1 MRGSAYYLLFLLLFT
16 FNSSVRAFQSDQVA
30 AEEAQD
36 YYKKWLEEDVKY
48 IITDEERSVFDKLQ
62 TDAERD
68 AFIEQFWRRRD
79 PDPST
84 ASNEYKEEYY
94 RRIAYANEHFTAG
107 LAGWKTDRG
116 MIYIKYGKPD
126 DIDDHPGGS
135 TYVRPSWEGGGIT
148 QVYPFQ
154 VWRYNYIEG
163 VGSDIEIEFVDT
175 YGGNL
180 YRFANDQLEKD
191 ALLYIPGAGLTRS
204 EEILG
209 GDKTERILTR
219 TFADQDAQTEHE
231 LAPIR
236 RAKDAAF
243 ERMHTLKELEAPVE
257 IKYQDLKHLV
267 NTKVRFNDLSFRT
280 QISIFNESQEVGMLP
295 ISITVPD
302 SELTFKPVPP
312 TGVMRATVEV
322 YGNVTTLTNQIV
334 HEFEDTLVRDKAGDI
349 STGKSVAQKKL
360 FLPPGRYKLSIVV
373 HDVNGDK
380 MGTGDFG
387 LFVPAESSRLTASSL
402 VLADSIVK
410 APAGSSDDPL
420 VLSSDFKVV
429 PNVQKTFRRG
439 QDVKTYLELYNF
451 EEDQASQQPSLKVNS
466 RILKDGTAWAQSD
479 AVMSSS
485 LNHLERLRDRLL
497 LLQKLP
503 TDQMAPGNYRLVLT
517 FEDQLSGE
525 ATEAAADF
533 KIVQ

>member
-1 MRGSAYYLLFLLLFT
+1 MRGFKRYLPLLLLLC
-16 FNSSVRAFQSDQVA
+16 VHPAALAFQSDQVA

-48 IITDEERSVFDKLQ
+48 IITDQERDVFQKLQ
-62 TDAERD
+62 TDAEKD

-84 ASNEYKEEYY
+84 SANEYKEEYY
-94 RRIAYANEHFTAG
+94 RRIAYANEHFTSG

-126 DIDDHPGGS
+126 EIDDHPGGS
-135 TYVRPSWEGGGIT
+135 NYVRPSWEGGGT
-148 QVYPFQ
+148 TMVYPFQ
-154 VWRYNYIEG
+154 IWRYNYIEG
-163 VGSDIEIEFVDT
+163 VGTNVEIEFVDT

-180 YRFANDQLEKD
+180 YRFANDPLEKD

-204 EEILG
+204 EEMLG
-209 GDKTERILTR
+209 GDKTERIVTR

-231 LAPIR
+231 IAPIR

-243 ERMHTLKELEAPVE
+243 ERMRVLKELQSPVQ
-257 IKYQDLKHLV
+257 IKFNDLKHLV
-267 NTKVRFNDLSFRT
+267 TTKVRYDDLSFRT
-280 QISIFNESQEVGMLP
+280 QISLFNESQEVGMLP

-312 TGVMRATVEV
+312 TGVMRATVEI

-334 HEFEDTLVRDKAGDI
+334 HEFEDTLVRDKAGDV

-380 MGTGDFG
+380 MGTRDFG
-387 LFVPAESSRLTASSL
+387 LFVPSESSRLTASSL

-420 VLSSDFKVV
+420 VLNADFKVV
-429 PNVQKTFRRG
+429 PNIQRTFQRG

-451 EEDQASQQPSLKVNS
+451 EEDQASQQPDLKVNS

-479 AVMSSS
+479 AVIEQS
-485 LNHLERLRDRLL
+485 LNHIERLRDRLL
-497 LLQKLP
+497 LLQKLS
-503 TDQMAPGNYRLVLT
+503 TNRMDPGNYRLVLT
-517 FEDQLSGE
+517 FEDKLSGE
-525 ATEAAADF
+525 STEAAADF
-533 KIVQ
+533 KVVQ